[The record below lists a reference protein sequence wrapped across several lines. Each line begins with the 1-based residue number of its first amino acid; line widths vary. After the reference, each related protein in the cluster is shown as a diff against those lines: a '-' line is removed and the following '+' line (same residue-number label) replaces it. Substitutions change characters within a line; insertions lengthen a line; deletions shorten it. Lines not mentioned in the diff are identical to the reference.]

1 MPDLYA
7 VLGVGRTADAGEIR
21 AAYRRH
27 ARRHHP
33 DLGGDEQRM
42 MVLNKAWHVL
52 GNADRRA
59 AYDARRSGRKAT
71 PAKSRDGYTVLDFG
85 RYEGWSLREIAGED
99 DNYFEWLRRTPAGRV
114 LTGRSARSSTTVRT
128 PTKSSGRPRSLR
140 NVGVPGD
147 VASRARA
154 LRSPPDLTGPP
165 VGIPPPG
172 ERCLPHRGS
181 RSQER

>member
-21 AAYRRH
+21 AAYRRR

-59 AYDARRSGRKAT
+59 AYDARRSGRKST
-71 PAKSRDGYTVLDFG
+71 TVKSRDGYTVLDFG

-99 DNYFEWLRRTPAGRV
+99 DNYLEWLRRTPAGRV
-114 LTGRSARSSTTVRT
+114 LNREISQILDHREDAYEEFRVAPVATKRRRSWRR
-128 PTKSSGRPRSLR
+128 R
-140 NVGVPGD
+140 
-147 VASRARA
+147 
-154 LRSPPDLTGPP
+154 
-165 VGIPPPG
+165 
-172 ERCLPHRGS
+172 
-181 RSQER
+181 

>member
-21 AAYRRH
+21 TAYRRR

-59 AYDARRSGRKAT
+59 AYDARRSGRKST

-85 RYEGWSLREIAGED
+85 RYEGWSLFEVAAED
-99 DNYFEWLRRTPAGRV
+99 DNYLEWLRRTPAGRGLNREISQILDRRDDAFEEFRSTPV
-114 LTGRSARSSTTVRT
+114 ATKRRRSWRGR
-128 PTKSSGRPRSLR
+128 
-140 NVGVPGD
+140 
-147 VASRARA
+147 
-154 LRSPPDLTGPP
+154 
-165 VGIPPPG
+165 
-172 ERCLPHRGS
+172 
-181 RSQER
+181 